1 MKKDPHQD
9 ATPWNVEFSG
19 IKKSK
24 SKSFLKGKI
33 SHIKD
38 LPKNS

>member
-1 MKKDPHQD
+1 MQHHE
-9 ATPWNVEFSG
+9 VHEFSG

-33 SHIKD
+33 SHIKTYQ
-38 LPKNS
+38 KTANFSIAAF